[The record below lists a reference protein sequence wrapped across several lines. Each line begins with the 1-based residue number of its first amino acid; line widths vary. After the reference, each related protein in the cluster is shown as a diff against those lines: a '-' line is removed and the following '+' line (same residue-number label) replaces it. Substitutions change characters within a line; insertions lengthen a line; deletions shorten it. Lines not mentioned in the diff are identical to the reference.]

1 MTNDELIFT
10 VPLGNEVLRIN
21 QDTLT
26 VEKVGLLKA
35 SLRSAIKEHEKELAD
50 KQKQLEALAQKYN
63 DLSKE
68 IAEST
73 EITEEER
80 TAKFAEL
87 VINRTKEAESI
98 FPEDSETYV
107 MSVVFLTLKAL
118 ADLDGQGH
126 KVTKANFAKCPYV
139 KTKLMLAKL
148 LIQNEISE
156 VGIIFLPPKNL
167 D

>member
-1 MTNDELIFT
+1 MKFDILKTRRGRLEAKISEEILNIHPKIEKIMTY
-10 VPLGNEVLRIN
+10 
-21 QDTLT
+21 
-26 VEKVGLLKA
+26 VE
-35 SLRSAIKEHEKELAD
+35 EHEKELAD